1 MEDDPRGEPQRADE
15 ANRLYWHSELG
26 VNQIAEEM
34 GVSKGAL
41 YTLVNPL
48 AAGLSCPR
56 CDSELMFPNRTARD
70 RGFVSCSNCG
80 FEEELS
86 ELEAS
91 PVPARKRKAATKAR
105 SGAAPGAGSD
115 AGSDA
120 GSKAED
126 PSLDGDDQI
135 VDRART
141 ALSRENTRILVG
153 SGLIA
158 IAAGV
163 ILTRWLRRD

>member
-91 PVPARKRKAATKAR
+91 PAPARKRKAATKGGGKGKAQAEGEAEVGEEEGE
-105 SGAAPGAGSD
+105 GA
-115 AGSDA
+115 
-120 GSKAED
+120 
-126 PSLDGDDQI
+126 
-135 VDRART
+135 VRA

-163 ILTRWLRRD
+163 ILTRWMRRD

>member
-1 MEDDPRGEPQRADE
+1 MEDDPRGEPQRTDE

-48 AAGLSCPR
+48 ASGLSCPR

-91 PVPARKRKAATKAR
+91 TAPAQKRRATPKAR
-105 SGAAPGAGSD
+105 SGADSETGSD
-115 AGSDA
+115 AGS
-120 GSKAED
+120 GAED
-126 PSLDGDDQI
+126 PSLDGDDPLL
-135 VDRART
+135 DRARK
-141 ALSRENTRILVG
+141 ALSHENTRILVG

-158 IAAGV
+158 IVAGV
-163 ILTRWLRRD
+163 VLTRWLRRD

>member
-1 MEDDPRGEPQRADE
+1 MEDDPRSELERTDE

-41 YTLVNPL
+41 YTLVRPL
-48 AAGLSCPR
+48 GAGMPCPR
-56 CDSELMFPNRTARD
+56 CDSELLFPNRTARD
-70 RGFVSCSNCG
+70 RGFLSCSQCG
-80 FEEELS
+80 FEEELT
-86 ELEAS
+86 ELEAAS
-91 PVPARKRKAATKAR
+91 SRARRQKPPAKPQGDEVA
-105 SGAAPGAGSD
+105 
-115 AGSDA
+115 
-120 GSKAED
+120 
-126 PSLDGDDQI
+126 LDGENGAEATG
-135 VDRART
+135 RGP
-141 ALSRENTRILVG
+141 LSRENTRILLG

>member
-1 MEDDPRGEPQRADE
+1 MEDDPRGEPQRTDE

-91 PVPARKRKAATKAR
+91 PAPARKRKAPAKAGSGAKAR
-105 SGAAPGAGSD
+105 PE
-115 AGSDA
+115 
-120 GSKAED
+120 GSKGGSEAEEA
-126 PSLDGDDQI
+126 SLDGDDP
-135 VDRART
+135 VLDRARE

-163 ILTRWLRRD
+163 MLTRWLRRD